1 MWKTLTL
8 AGIVLSISL
17 SNGSAAVVS
26 PQAAA
31 VMADVPEAAESV
43 AWVCGPRRCVWRPG
57 WRGVV
62 PRWAVWGP
70 PRLPGCFYERRSVG
84 WVEVCPI

>member
-31 VMADVPEAAESV
+31 VTADVFIYGYDIS
-43 AWVCGPRRCVWRPG
+43 
-57 WRGVV
+57 
-62 PRWAVWGP
+62 
-70 PRLPGCFYERRSVG
+70 
-84 WVEVCPI
+84 

>member
-8 AGIVLSISL
+8 AGIVLTISL
-17 SNGSAAVVS
+17 GNGSAAVVA

-31 VMADVPEAAESV
+31 VVADVPEAAISV

-57 WRGVV
+57 WHGVV
-62 PRWAVWGP
+62 PRFAVWGP
-70 PRLPGCFYERRSVG
+70 PRVLGCFYERRRVG